1 MLFVTKTQKSVYIA
15 LLAAQATVIA
25 MLERLIPNLF
35 AFAPGAKL
43 GLSNMITLVAIFTL
57 STKDSFKVVTMRLFL
72 STLLGGTLS
81 TFMYSFAGSYLSF
94 LGMVIVRKLGP
105 KRVSFIGI
113 SAAGGILFNVG
124 QLLVASLIARTF
136 SVLLYLPVLSFA
148 GIIAGVFVG
157 LSGNFMMENIASI
170 HKMQSEEAKTNKLS
184 KKWYE
189 YNLKAGNR

>member
-1 MLFVTKTQKSVYIA
+1 MTKTQKSVYIA
-15 LLAAQATVIA
+15 LLAAQATIIA

-94 LGMVIVRKLGP
+94 IGMVAVRRLGP

-113 SAAGGILFNVG
+113 SATGGILFNVG
-124 QLLVASLIARTF
+124 QLLVASLIAQTF
-136 SVLLYLPVLSFA
+136 SVMLYLPVLSFA
-148 GIIAGVFVG
+148 GILAGVLVG
-157 LSGNFMMENIASI
+157 VLGNFMMENIASI
-170 HKMQSEEAKTNKLS
+170 NKMQSEEAKHNPLS
-184 KKWYE
+184 RRWYE
-189 YNLKAGNR
+189 ASLHRGDI